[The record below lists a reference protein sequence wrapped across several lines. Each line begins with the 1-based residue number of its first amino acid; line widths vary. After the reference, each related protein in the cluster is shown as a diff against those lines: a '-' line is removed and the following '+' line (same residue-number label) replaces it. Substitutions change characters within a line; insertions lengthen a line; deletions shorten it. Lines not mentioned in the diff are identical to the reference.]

1 MKYIIVQDGYNENI
15 VLFSSM
21 LKHRDIAKQL
31 TDNDLSRVVSAGQ
44 ILVDDDNSLICT
56 GESLT
61 LNLKSRGEQDNI
73 ILRASLNT

>member
-44 ILVDDDNSLICT
+44 ILVDDDNSLVCT

-61 LNLKSRGEQDNI
+61 LNLKSRGKQDNI